1 MPENTQ
7 ALLSDQPPG
16 GPAEPEGLS
25 AWELDKVRRMNE
37 AEGKLTGYDCPVC
50 HNKGLIYLSM
60 DTVRECECMTVRRG
74 LTRASKSSL
83 SRDML
88 ARYTFSRYSV
98 TAEWQQKTK
107 AKAMTYAKSPA
118 GWFYIGGQPG
128 ADKTHLCVAIMNRL
142 LKVGWSGRYME
153 WRSSAQVLKAVMNT
167 PEYVRLMEQYQ
178 KAPLLYIDD
187 LFKVQNG
194 CMIPPGDLN
203 LAIDLLYSRY
213 NHPDRLTIISSEW
226 TLQQLMDID
235 EGIASRVKE
244 LAGKNVLSI
253 LKDRDKNYRMQEV
266 E

>member
-25 AWELDKVRRMNE
+25 AWELDKVRRLNE
-37 AEGKLTGYDCPVC
+37 EQGKLTGYNCPIC
-50 HNKGLIYLSM
+50 RNKGRIYVSM
-60 DTVRECECMTVRRG
+60 DTVRECECMAIRRG
-74 LTRASKSSL
+74 LSRASKSSL
-83 SRDML
+83 SREML
-88 ARYTFSRYSV
+88 SRYTFARYGDQ
-98 TAEWQQKTK
+98 AEWQKKTK
-107 AKAMTYAKSPA
+107 AKAMAYAKSPA

-128 ADKTHLCVAIMNRL
+128 AGKTHLCVAIMNRL
-142 LKVGWSGRYME
+142 LKAGWEGLYME
-153 WRSSAQVLKAVMNT
+153 WRSTAQTLKAVMNT
-167 PEYVRLMEQYQ
+167 PEHIQLMGQYQ

-187 LFKVQNG
+187 LFKVQG
-194 CMIPPGDLN
+194 GGTVPPGDIN
-203 LAIDLLYSRY
+203 IAVDLLYSRY

-235 EGIASRVKE
+235 EGIASRIKE